1 MENLVGFGDFV
12 PVVFCG
18 INCLYRIY
26 KSLLLHLVSGR
37 NCAFAVFVDGK
48 KASGE
53 TDAEVV

>member
-26 KSLLLHLVSGR
+26 QSLLLYLVSGG
-37 NCAFAVFVDGK
+37 NYVFAVFMDGK
-48 KASGE
+48 KAFGKE
-53 TDAEVV
+53 DAKVV